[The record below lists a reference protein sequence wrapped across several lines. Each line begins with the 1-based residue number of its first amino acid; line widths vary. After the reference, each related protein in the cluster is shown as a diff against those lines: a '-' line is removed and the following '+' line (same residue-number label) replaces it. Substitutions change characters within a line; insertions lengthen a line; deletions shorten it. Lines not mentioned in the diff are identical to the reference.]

1 MQTTE
6 KEIPLGPFSFHVEIT
21 GQGEPLVLIMGLGAP
36 GDKWRPNVAAYQE
49 HFQCI
54 TIDNRGA
61 GRSSKPEEDS
71 YSTARMAEDVIGIM
85 DALSI
90 SKAHIN
96 GVSMGGAIA
105 QHLAADHPDRVRSL
119 ILTSTFASVS
129 NSFRRAIET
138 LRDAIDQ
145 LDGHTFKRLNQWMTF
160 SQITQNTKE
169 QMLLTAEKEDMAHP
183 YPMPHYAYKAQCN
196 ARLNHN
202 TADRFKA
209 IKAPTLIA
217 AGDCDLFVTMEKTM
231 ELYEGIPDSQLYLC
245 RGGGHVHEWEHLK
258 EYNAATLEFLLAHSG
273 K

>member
-1 MQTTE
+1 M
-6 KEIPLGPFSFHVEIT
+6 
-21 GQGEPLVLIMGLGAP
+21 
-36 GDKWRPNVAAYQE
+36 AAYQE

-145 LDGHTFKRLNQWMTF
+145 LDPREQAVIRLRF
-160 SQITQNTKE
+160 F
-169 QMLLTAEKEDMAHP
+169 EDMKLEEIARITGVNLNTVKSRL
-183 YPMPHYAYKAQCN
+183 YKSL
-196 ARLNHN
+196 RKLREL
-202 TADRFKA
+202 T
-209 IKAPTLIA
+209 
-217 AGDCDLFVTMEKTM
+217 GEEVTT
-231 ELYEGIPDSQLYLC
+231 
-245 RGGGHVHEWEHLK
+245 
-258 EYNAATLEFLLAHSG
+258 
-273 K
+273 